1 MACRERNRD
10 VRREKEGAALLAFGP
25 VGPSI
30 GLAIADCFDDQTNL
44 YKTITM
50 VGFKIFRWMAH
61 GSLGIS
67 TPILLSVLGT
77 GAPVS
82 AEVRVE
88 GTVAAIRVTANKDA
102 ISDVLAALGAT
113 FNVRYHTLVP
123 LDRVTSD
130 TYSGSFGQ
138 VISRLPDGYN
148 YVIAHYQD
156 TVEII
161 VLTERGE
168 PFTPPVLKP
177 DASTKSI
184 PATSTKSIPAPWR

>member
-1 MACRERNRD
+1 
-10 VRREKEGAALLAFGP
+10 
-25 VGPSI
+25 
-30 GLAIADCFDDQTNL
+30 
-44 YKTITM
+44 M
-50 VGFKIFRWMAH
+50 VGLKIFRRLTH
-61 GSLGIS
+61 GALGIS
-67 TPILLSVLGT
+67 TPILLGVLGT

-102 ISDVLAALGAT
+102 ISDVLAAPGAT
-113 FNVRYHTLVP
+113 FNVRYRTLVP

-138 VISRLPDGYN
+138 VISRLLAGYN

-168 PFTPPVLKP
+168 PFSPSVLKP
-177 DASTKSI
+177 DALTKSI
-184 PATSTKSIPAPWR
+184 PATSAKSMPAPWR